1 MTILPFKYLH
11 LVENWNNQDKSN
23 AHFYNNLYK
32 STAFFIIIYK
42 YLKTIQLY
50 PNIIVTWCS
59 KRRFPDIE
67 QFLYYIL
74 FHQNPNLSTHYTGHM
89 TICIYSIYMITCYTF
104 YIQNTFYLSFLLYST
119 EYNHYYAE
127 IYHQTYVMTRI
138 TYVLHFLIFILWK
151 NYLLY
156 L

>member
-67 QFLYYIL
+67 QFLLYTFSSKSQFIYPLHRPHDYLYLFYMLYIL
-74 FHQNPNLSTHYTGHM
+74 YTK
-89 TICIYSIYMITCYTF
+89 
-104 YIQNTFYLSFLLYST
+104 YILLVFPV
-119 EYNHYYAE
+119 
-127 IYHQTYVMTRI
+127 I
-138 TYVLHFLIFILWK
+138 
-151 NYLLY
+151 
-156 L
+156 